1 MSTKH
6 IFTPNLEIFSL
17 ELQQGVI
24 DGFRIDPNNPPTTWL
39 QAYDVTLVR
48 DDVKEELKAVFSE
61 DPDKIDFSNVVSV
74 LPSSEEAGK
83 RGRKPKAV

>member
-1 MSTKH
+1 MSTKN
-6 IFTPNLEIFSL
+6 IITPSFVTFCIEMQDAFD
-17 ELQQGVI
+17 E
-24 DGFRIDPNNPPTTWL
+24 GFRIDFDNLPSTWGICYE
-39 QAYDVTLVR
+39 AVLVR

>member
-1 MSTKH
+1 MSTKT
-6 IFTPNLEIFSL
+6 IITPSFVTFCIEMQDAFDEDYRLDVDNY
-17 ELQQGVI
+17 
-24 DGFRIDPNNPPTTWL
+24 PCTWGL
-39 QAYDVTLVR
+39 CYEGILVR

>member
-1 MSTKH
+1 MSTKN
-6 IFTPNLEIFSL
+6 IITPSFVTFCIEMQDAFDEGYRLDPDNYPCTWGLCFE
-17 ELQQGVI
+17 GV
-24 DGFRIDPNNPPTTWL
+24 
-39 QAYDVTLVR
+39 LVR

-83 RGRKPKAV
+83 RGRKSKAV